1 MNSSPREIR
10 VGALKMEGV
19 LDFDTIDMELDED
32 LLKKQSRRC
41 RDEFLNSPSLDDE
54 DEDFIIPLFENVEDD
69 EAPVEEEPLD
79 DEQEEEENVD
89 EVVDEEENDSEAQ
102 FKYSTHDP
110 NVKWN
115 RMKPQEEE
123 RYESPQ

>member
-1 MNSSPREIR
+1 MSSSLKKIR

-32 LLKKQSRRC
+32 LLKKHIRKC
-41 RDEFLNSPSLDDE
+41 IDEFLNSLCHGDE

-69 EAPVEEEPLD
+69 EAPVVEEPLD
-79 DEQEEEENVD
+79 EEREEEENVD
-89 EVVDEEENDSEAQ
+89 EVVDEGENDSEVE
-102 FKYSTHDP
+102 FKYSTYDP

-115 RMKPQEEE
+115 KNETSKGRKV
-123 RYESPQ
+123 